1 MDPQQVAAQQALD
14 QGTEALAS
22 GDFEAAKAAYQ
33 RSVDVKQTSIGQF
46 SRSLP
51 SSQTHCG

>member
-46 SRSLP
+46 SRLFP
-51 SSQTHCG
+51 SEALW